1 MRNIQNIFTEDLSFS
16 YKKEIHTKDANSN
29 ESVVSQYMANARI
42 LWEDHLITLSLKY
55 LKAKAFQLCVFCSS
69 HLCVI

>member
-16 YKKEIHTKDANSN
+16 YKKEIHTKGANSN
-29 ESVVSQYMANARI
+29 ELVVSQYMANARI

-55 LKAKAFQLCVFCSS
+55 
-69 HLCVI
+69 

>member
-29 ESVVSQYMANARI
+29 ESVVSQYMANLEFCGKTI
-42 LWEDHLITLSLKY
+42 SL
-55 LKAKAFQLCVFCSS
+55 LCP
-69 HLCVI
+69 